1 MRQWGHSAAAGI
13 IALEEG
19 PQQLKK
25 DHENCE
31 LIAKALDGQNWV
43 KSMDYSTNICRFK
56 LDDGLSD
63 KFINYMKNKGIKVQM
78 AGNLFRIATH
88 NGVSQIS
95 AQKVIQAINE
105 FGQ

>member
-1 MRQWGHSAAAGI
+1 
-13 IALEEG
+13 
-19 PQQLKK
+19 
-25 DHENCE
+25 
-31 LIAKALDGQNWV
+31 
-43 KSMDYSTNICRFK
+43 MDYSTNICRFK